1 MNLHEFHGK
10 KILHSFGVRVTRGL
24 VVETSELAVVA
35 AEKINK
41 ITLTKN
47 WVIKAQ
53 IKTGGRGKAG
63 GVKIAKSLEE
73 VSKKSA
79 DILGLYLITQQTSK
93 KGKLVRNI
101 MIEHYVYLR
110 GKSITK
116 EYYLS
121 IGIDRFKGKTVII
134 YSLKGGI
141 SIEDVSKNEQ
151 EKIFVEEIDHH
162 FGLQKFQIRKI
173 AFNLGL
179 ESKQFKEF
187 ISYLLKAYKGSDA
200 SLVEINP
207 LLKTSDNKIMAVD
220 AKVILDDNAFYNHI
234 NYLYMRSIEEE
245 DALEFSA
252 SKAGFNLI
260 KLHGN
265 VGCMVNG
272 AGLAMATMDIIKLS
286 GGKPANFLDIG
297 GTADLYSVEKAI
309 KLLLKDENLSVIFI
323 NIFGGIVRCDLVA
336 KGIIVAHLDGVIFT
350 VPLIVRLMGTNDKKA
365 KKMMDEIGLKIISV
379 VTLKQAAEKINEVL
393 SMHSSFDGNIP

>member
-1 MNLHEFHGK
+1 MNLHEYQGK
-10 KILHSFGVRVTRGL
+10 KILHSFGVKLPKGL
-24 VVETSELAVVA
+24 VVETPELAVLA
-35 AEKINK
+35 AEKIYKKTFTK
-41 ITLTKN
+41 I

-53 IKTGGRGKAG
+53 IHAGGRGKAG
-63 GVKIAKSLEE
+63 GVKTAKSLEE

-79 DILGLYLITQQTSK
+79 DILGIYLVTRQTSK
-93 KGKLVRNI
+93 KGKLVRYI
-101 MIEHYVYLR
+101 MIEQYVYLQ
-110 GKSITK
+110 GKSLLK

-121 IGIDRFKGKTVII
+121 ILIDRYKGKTVII
-134 YSLKGGI
+134 YSFSGGI
-141 SIEDVSKNEQ
+141 DIESVAKNEQ

-162 FGLQKFQIRKI
+162 FGIQKFQIRKI

-187 ISYLLKAYKGSDA
+187 ITYLFKAYKGSDA

-220 AKVILDDNAFYNHI
+220 AKVVLDDNAFYKHM
-234 NYLYMRSIEEE
+234 NYLYMRDLEEE
-245 DALEFSA
+245 DAMEVTA
-252 SKAGFNLI
+252 SKAGFNLV
-260 KLHGN
+260 KLYGN

-272 AGLAMATMDIIKLS
+272 AGLALATMDIIKLS

-297 GTADLYSVEKAI
+297 GTADFYSVEKAI
-309 KLLLKDENLSVIFI
+309 KLLLNDKNVSVIFI

-336 KGIIVAHLDGVIFT
+336 QGIIVAYQGGLSFT
-350 VPLIVRLMGTNDKKA
+350 VPLIVRLKGTNDKKA
-365 KKMMDEIGLKIISV
+365 KKMMDEIGLKVISV

-393 SMHSSFDGNIP
+393 YIQNISHGKP